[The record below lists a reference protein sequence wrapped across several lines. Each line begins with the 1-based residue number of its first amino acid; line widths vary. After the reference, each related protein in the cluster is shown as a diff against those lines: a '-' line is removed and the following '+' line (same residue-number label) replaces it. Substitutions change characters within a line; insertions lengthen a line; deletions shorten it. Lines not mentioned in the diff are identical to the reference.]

1 MSGQV
6 RMNSPLERKKWIR
19 DGIKPAAAK
28 SFWGPYTA
36 NSSTAIVYQEND
48 ISASEGH
55 TVVFDYSGKLTGK
68 AIKGKNTAYGKGEVK
83 RKFSGLITVD
93 RYRIPVDNGDKFD
106 GVNIGDLTINEHS
119 DSRKKL
125 ADLFIRWKDQMLFD
139 AAQGSIGAVKTAKPS
154 HIYDLGTTFDYN
166 KLLVLEQA
174 VKTGLGFV
182 KASTTGAVTT
192 NKADRRA
199 PLEPFKTE
207 NGEDIFLFL
216 VDSYMSTKIKTSNG
230 YQNLVFNADVRGN
243 NNRAITSI
251 IGKIGRFIIVEAPDF
266 FGATLGAGN
275 FGLDDSEVEISG
287 LRKYLT
293 DGTIDATTPLVAW
306 EGQDDF
312 SYDVPGSIVSRGL
325 ILGQSA
331 LQMAFG
337 KMPDYK
343 FKSSTDFDIT
353 SESAIEFWTNAQ
365 KTVLQLEGGEDY
377 KQAKIL
383 NLDYGVIAVDLT
395 HA

>member
-6 RMNSPLERKKWIR
+6 RYGSPLERKKWIR

-36 NSSTAIVYQEND
+36 SNSTAIVYQEND
-48 ISASEGH
+48 INAGAGL

-68 AIKGKNTAYGKGEVK
+68 AIKGKNTAYGKGEIK
-83 RKFSGLITVD
+83 RKFSNSIVVE

-106 GVNIGDLTINEHS
+106 GANIGDLTINQHT
-119 DSRKKL
+119 DSRTKL

-139 AAQGSIGAVKTAKPS
+139 ASQGCLGLVSLAKPS
-154 HIYDLGTTFDYN
+154 HIFNLGTVFDYN
-166 KLLVLEQA
+166 TLLLLEQA
-174 VKTGLGFV
+174 VKTGLGFM
-182 KASTTGAVTT
+182 KASSTGAVTT

-199 PLEPFKTE
+199 PLEAFKTE
-207 NGEDIFLFL
+207 GGEDIFLFL
-216 VDSYMSTKIKTSNG
+216 VDSYMATKIKTSTG

-251 IGKIGRFIIVEAPDF
+251 IGKLGRFIIVEAPDF
-266 FGATLGAGN
+266 FGSTLGKGN

-287 LRKYLT
+287 LRKYLS
-293 DGTIDATTPLVAW
+293 DGTVDATTPLVAW

-312 SYDVPGSIVSRGL
+312 TYETAANIMSRGL

-343 FKSSTDFDIT
+343 YQESTDFGIT

-377 KQAKIL
+377 KQAKIT
-383 NLDYGVIAVDLT
+383 NIDYGIIAVDLQ
-395 HA
+395 HS